1 MPLPFAKPQDDAAAE
16 IFQAAAR
23 ARVEACAKR
32 AADVLKNRTRVR
44 EISAALSEIEDILA
58 YNRSLKALASTE
70 GLAPGVGP
78 VTLFGGIYDVEANM
92 QDLRDLF
99 RMYVAENIKDGQF
112 TDATQANLGEL
123 RTTFGMGAKEADAIV
138 ADVSLKVYRM
148 SLRTA
153 LADGRLAAAPS
164 PARFLQEL
172 CDALKF
178 PPPAAEGVNTELYR
192 ARLEELM
199 KKDKLTDEDDAELQQ
214 LRKLLCIA
222 VPADLAARREVCG
235 EVYKKAVRVA
245 MEAGVDGFSTD
256 LLDKVK
262 RVKDDVKLDDDAA
275 IGVISDIA
283 KKVFLAFVRDSRNKA
298 NRLDAAKE
306 LKNIVM
312 FNQVVVTPL
321 VKSVRGAK
329 MEAAASEIA
338 ELLKEAK
345 AAAAEEEKKEKEAAG
360 VDASTATVDV
370 TAQDDVASM
379 NKVEAAAK
387 SEAEGTQKEITL
399 AQDLPIGQRQ
409 ELYRTFLLY
418 CLTGDQVY
426 APMGT
431 TITIE
436 RDQSEFARLSQL
448 GEVLGLNMMEVADV
462 HRSLA
467 EQAFRSNA
475 ENILADGMLTSDKKE
490 KLDELQKQLGLPQE
504 VAQKVITGITSGKL
518 TSNVQAQIATGKLTL
533 EEIEALAANGVDVE
547 NVIGAEMRMSLY
559 RKEVERQLTSGSGT
573 FDTVRLLEKGP
584 NVLKLEL
591 KKVQSEVGKIAEE
604 KKRNQLVQAVSF
616 LRQKNKDMV
625 FRSACNLVACA
636 QAAPG
641 GPAVEWPV
649 KEELFDVY
657 SVMSLSTQD
666 GEQRASLAR
675 LLGIDDATR
684 SRLDDVV
691 SQGGFK
697 LEVEAFKEALY

>member
-1 MPLPFAKPQDDAAAE
+1 M
-16 IFQAAAR
+16 
-23 ARVEACAKR
+23 
-32 AADVLKNRTRVR
+32 
-44 EISAALSEIEDILA
+44 SAALSEIEDILA
-58 YNRSLKALASTE
+58 YNRSLKAVAGNDALV
-70 GLAPGVGP
+70 PGVGP
-78 VTLFGGIYDVEANM
+78 VTLFGGAYDVEANM

-99 RMYVAENIKDGQF
+99 RMYVAENIKDGTF
-112 TDATQANLGEL
+112 ADATQAALGEL

-148 SLRTA
+148 ALRQA
-153 LADGRLAAAPS
+153 LADGRLAAASS
-164 PARFLQEL
+164 PAKFLQEL

-178 PPPAAEGVNTELYR
+178 PPPSAEAVNVELYR
-192 ARLEELM
+192 SRLDELM
-199 KKDKLTDEDDAELQQ
+199 KKERLTDDDDTELQALRKQLCIPVATDAE
-214 LRKLLCIA
+214 
-222 VPADLAARREVCG
+222 ARREVCG
-235 EVYKKAVRVA
+235 EVYKKVVRTA
-245 MEAGVDGFSTD
+245 MEAGTDGFSLD

-262 RVKDDVKLDDDAA
+262 RVKEDVKLDDDAA
-275 IGVISDIA
+275 VAVIGELA
-283 KKVFLAFVRDSRNKA
+283 KKVFLALVRDSRNKA

-329 MEAAASEIA
+329 VEAAAAEIA

-345 AAAAEEEKKEKEAAG
+345 AAAAEEEKKEAGAAG
-360 VDASTATVDV
+360 DASTATVDV
-370 TAQDDVASM
+370 TPVDDVASM
-379 NKVEAAAK
+379 NKVEAAVKA
-387 SEAEGTQKEITL
+387 EAEAAQKEITL
-399 AQDLPIGQRQ
+399 AQDLPLNQRQ

-448 GEVLGLNMMEVADV
+448 GEVLGMNMMEVADV
-462 HRSLA
+462 HRGLA

-490 KLDELQKQLGLPQE
+490 KLDELQKQLGLPAE

-533 EEIEALAANGVDVE
+533 EEIEALSANGVDVE
-547 NVIGAEMRMSLY
+547 QVIGQELRLSLY
-559 RKEVERQLTSGSGT
+559 RKEVERQLTSGSGK
-573 FDTVRLLEKGP
+573 FDTQRMLEKGP
-584 NVLKLEL
+584 AVLKLEA
-591 KKVQSEVGKIAEE
+591 KKVQEEVGKIAAE

-616 LRQKNKDMV
+616 LRQKNREQV
-625 FRSACNLVACA
+625 FRSASNLVACA

-641 GPAVEWPV
+641 GAALEWPV
-649 KEELFDVY
+649 KEELMDVY
-657 SVMSLSTQD
+657 SVMALSKAD
-666 GEQRASLAR
+666 GESLATLGR
-675 LLGIDDATR
+675 LLGLDDATR
-684 SRLDDVV
+684 QRLEEVV
-691 SQGGFK
+691 AQGGFK
-697 LEVEAFKEALY
+697 LEQEQFKEALY